1 MKVSSPLCSTEA
13 MLQIKH
19 LLWASPDKQWTPE
32 NSLNGERVSIQGTTV
47 IVRSLLKISRKG
59 DVRFLINWSLLKWGI
74 Q

>member
-1 MKVSSPLCSTEA
+1 MKVSSPPCSTEA

-19 LLWASPDKQWTPE
+19 LLWASLDKQWTPE

-59 DVRFLINWSLLKWGI
+59 NVRFLINWSLLKWGI

>member
-13 MLQIKH
+13 MLKIKH
-19 LLWASPDKQWTPE
+19 LVWAIPDKQWIPG
-32 NSLNGERVSIQGTTV
+32 NSLNGERVCIQGTPV

-59 DVRFLINWSLLKWGI
+59 NVGFLINWSLLKWEI